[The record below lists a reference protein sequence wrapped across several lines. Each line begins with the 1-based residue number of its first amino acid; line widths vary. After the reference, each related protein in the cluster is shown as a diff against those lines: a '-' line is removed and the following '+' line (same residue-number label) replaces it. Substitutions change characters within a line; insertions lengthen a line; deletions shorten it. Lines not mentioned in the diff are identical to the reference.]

1 MGPGILNERRTVFKC
16 GKTGIQELR
25 QCSNDVNR
33 YSYLATVLIQFI
45 FCVYRDMWEE
55 QVKMYL
61 CACYLYAC
69 VFVGVYCCDKT
80 NALWF
85 KGEEKTQHLCSIIS
99 ESISSTI
106 L

>member
-1 MGPGILNERRTVFKC
+1 MFRC
-16 GKTGIQELR
+16 GKTGTQELH
-25 QCSNDVNR
+25 QCGNDVNR
-33 YSYLATVLIQFI
+33 YSYLATILIQFI

-85 KGEEKTQHLCSIIS
+85 KGEEKNPASALHHFGEHLEHYSVTS
-99 ESISSTI
+99 N
-106 L
+106 LGFHA